1 MERTEDQC
9 GRLVAKN
16 ERLSPRFALNIIIY
30 MGSGGKLLE
39 KLWCCVNGQHHKKI
53 WGLSTELI
61 V

>member
-16 ERLSPRFALNIIIY
+16 ERLSPRFALRIIIY

-39 KLWCCVNGQHHKKI
+39 KL
-53 WGLSTELI
+53 
-61 V
+61 